1 MPDVAGNVP
10 AAGMG
15 FKGLQEA
22 ATGRPD
28 VGAAPGARE
37 PHAMNMRAA
46 EAMVSNAPKAMKILP
61 TSEV

>member
-22 ATGRPD
+22 ATGRSD
-28 VGAAPGARE
+28 AGSSARCPE
-37 PHAMNMRAA
+37 THAMNMRAA